1 MRITH
6 DVLLNLA
13 KENAARLA
21 ESDRSLVCI
30 YLAGS
35 LLEKEP
41 FLGGLTDIDLICVH
55 DRPQAVPRQIIRITE
70 EVHLDVAH
78 QEQTLYDHPRHLRA
92 DAWVGGALCNS
103 PVVLHETVHWFDYT
117 LSSVASQFWLA
128 DNVAA
133 RARSFS
139 ARARKTWLDLSDE
152 VIPQGPKRMQA
163 YLGAVN
169 DLCNAL
175 ACLTGMPL
183 PQRRLGIDLPGRLE
197 RIQRTDLLGKL
208 VETFYGETVTPEKFN
223 SWLPL
228 WREGLTSIRTLED
241 APVSLGRYRMA
252 YYEKAVAS
260 LSEDRPAAALWL
272 LLRTWTLASQF
283 MPRSGEPYKA
293 WQSACKELSLDSR
306 HMPARLSAMDALIDS
321 VDDAVETWQREN
333 Q

>member
-13 KENAARLA
+13 KENAARMA

-30 YLAGS
+30 YLTGS

-78 QEQTLYDHPRHLRA
+78 QEQSLYDHPSHLRA
-92 DAWVGGALCNS
+92 DAWVGGALCS
-103 PVVLHETVHWFDYT
+103 GPVVLHETMHWFDYT
-117 LSSVASQFWLA
+117 LSSVTSQFLQA
-128 DNVAA
+128 DNVAS
-133 RARSFS
+133 RAGKFS
-139 ARARKTWLDLSDE
+139 ARARKTWLELSDE

-163 YLGAVN
+163 YLGAIN

-183 PQRRLGIDLPGRLE
+183 TLRRMGIELPNRLE
-197 RIQRTDLLGKL
+197 MLNRTDLLGPL
-208 VETFYGETVTPEKFN
+208 VQTFYGEAVTREKFDA
-223 SWLPL
+223 WLPL
-228 WREGLTSIRTLED
+228 WREGLISIRALEG
-241 APVSLGRYRMA
+241 APVSLGRYRTA
-252 YYEKAVAS
+252 YYEKAVTA
-260 LSEDRPAAALWL
+260 LADDRPAAALWL
-272 LLRTWTLASQF
+272 LLRTWSLAALS
-283 MPRSGEPYKA
+283 MPRAEEPYKA
-293 WQSACKELSLDSR
+293 WQNVCKELELDTR
-306 HMPARLSAMDALIDS
+306 HMPARLAAMDTLTDS
-321 VDDAVETWQREN
+321 VDDAIETWQREN

>member
-30 YLAGS
+30 YLTGS

-92 DAWVGGALCNS
+92 DAWVGGALCSS
-103 PVVLHETVHWFDYT
+103 PVVLHETLHWFDYT
-117 LSSVASQFWLA
+117 LSSVAAQFWLA

-152 VIPQGPKRMQA
+152 VVPQGPKRIQA

-169 DLCNAL
+169 DLCNAV

-183 PQRRLGIDLPGRLE
+183 PQRRLGIELPRRLE
-197 RIQRTDLLGKL
+197 RIGRTDLLGRL
-208 VETFYGETVTPEKFN
+208 VETFYSEKVTQEKLA

-228 WREGLTSIRTLED
+228 WRDGLVSIRGLD
-241 APVSLGRYRMA
+241 NAPVSLGRYRMA
-252 YYEKAVAS
+252 YYEKAVNAMSEDHPAAS
-260 LSEDRPAAALWL
+260 LWL
-272 LLRTWTLASQF
+272 TLQTWTLAAQI
-283 MPRSGEPYKA
+283 MPRSEEPYKA
-293 WQSACKELSLDSR
+293 WQSVCKELSLDTR
-306 HMPARLSAMDALIDS
+306 HMPERLSAVDGLIDS
-321 VDDAVETWQREN
+321 VDEIIDTWQREN